1 MTWDTYHTLMIFLA
15 SSDTSVLMSTTISS
29 TSESIT
35 IRDPIT
41 YSFDLE
47 YLAQVQEETST
58 MSWYSKID
66 NLFVYVSTYI
76 TKLQIILG

>member
-1 MTWDTYHTLMIFLA
+1 MTWDTYHILMIFLA

-35 IRDPIT
+35 IRDTIT